1 MTDTKTYYH
10 ELTFV
15 LGEDRVQRDEP
26 MSRHISFRV
35 GGPADLFLRVG
46 DTAEL
51 EKVLGILQTA
61 GVPYFF
67 LGKGTNLLV
76 GDRGY
81 RGAVITFTGV
91 KSQPLTDTTK
101 ELPAIEAGEF
111 SEAAP
116 LDTVCIAGEEI
127 TAGAGASLTR
137 VAVMARDNGLSG
149 LEFAAGI
156 PGSVGGGLVMNA
168 GAYDGEMRQV
178 VKNARLL
185 MPDGKI
191 LTVSDNDLRFGYR
204 KSLLKEIPAV
214 ALQVTFRLTPKEPS
228 AITEKMQDF
237 ANRRLAKQPLEY
249 PSAGST
255 FKRPEGHFAGQLIE
269 EAGLRGYTVG
279 GAGVSE
285 KHCGF
290 VVNRDNAS
298 AAEIRQVIEDV
309 QTKVLAHSGI
319 RLEREV
325 IFLGEF

>member
-1 MTDTKTYYH
+1 
-10 ELTFV
+10 
-15 LGEDRVQRDEP
+15 
-26 MSRHISFRV
+26 
-35 GGPADLFLRVG
+35 
-46 DTAEL
+46 
-51 EKVLGILQTA
+51 
-61 GVPYFF
+61 
-67 LGKGTNLLV
+67 
-76 GDRGY
+76 
-81 RGAVITFTGV
+81 
-91 KSQPLTDTTK
+91 
-101 ELPAIEAGEF
+101 
-111 SEAAP
+111 
-116 LDTVCIAGEEI
+116 
-127 TAGAGASLTR
+127 
-137 VAVMARDNGLSG
+137 
-149 LEFAAGI
+149 
-156 PGSVGGGLVMNA
+156 
-168 GAYDGEMRQV
+168 
-178 VKNARLL
+178 

-309 QTKVLAHSGI
+309 QAKVLAHSGI